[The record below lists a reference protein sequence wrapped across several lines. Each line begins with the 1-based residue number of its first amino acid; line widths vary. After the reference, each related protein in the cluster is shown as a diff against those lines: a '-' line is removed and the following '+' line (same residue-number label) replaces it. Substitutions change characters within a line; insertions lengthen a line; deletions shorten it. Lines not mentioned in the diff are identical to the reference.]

1 MLRAST
7 TTMQEHAM
15 QQYRLWVRISQTQT
29 TNTIVHAD
37 NALAAKQIGET
48 LYGRG
53 NVLNYTRV
61 G

>member
-1 MLRAST
+1 
-7 TTMQEHAM
+7 M

-37 NALAAKQIGET
+37 NALAAKLIGEA

-53 NVLNYTRV
+53 NVLNYMRV